1 MSTRADRLE
10 AVDTSHA
17 AATLTSGTSWSR
29 RRITLVTDPTLMLSA
44 GVYSMPLL
52 TLSNLLTLLNAA
64 CTVATGICSDESERT
79 KP

>member
-1 MSTRADRLE
+1 
-10 AVDTSHA
+10 
-17 AATLTSGTSWSR
+17 
-29 RRITLVTDPTLMLSA
+29 MLSA